1 MRISDW
7 SSDVCS
13 SDLARG
19 AQLTERLIKQDGVK
33 YVLGPY
39 GSALTKAIAP
49 ITEKYKVPMIEGN
62 GAARALFQKGYKYLF
77 AVLNTSDYYLRPA
90 VELAAEQAKKQGK
103 DPSSIKI
110 AIATQNDNFSQDV
123 RDGVID
129 AAKKYGMKIVIDDKL
144 PQGLSDMTSTLTKVK
159 ALKPDLL
166 LVSAHAHGAPLA
178 VNQVAEQ
185 HVYVPMLALT
195 HCKAGK
201 IVQKYG
207 AKADYALCAA
217 QWDSSLSYTG
227 RWFKT
232 AKGFDQVAQ
241 KKFGYKSTPYQVAES
256 AASVVGFADA
266 FEHAGSLDPKAVRD
280 AISAVDT
287 MTFYGPIKFDSTG
300 KNIAKSMVMYQILDQ
315 KYEVVAPSKWAATKV
330 VYPAPKWSDR

>member
-1 MRISDW
+1 
-7 SSDVCS
+7 
-13 SDLARG
+13 
-19 AQLTERLIKQDGVK
+19 
-33 YVLGPY
+33 
-39 GSALTKAIAP
+39 
-49 ITEKYKVPMIEGN
+49 
-62 GAARALFQKGYKYLF
+62 
-77 AVLNTSDYYLRPA
+77 
-90 VELAAEQAKKQGK
+90 
-103 DPSSIKI
+103 
-110 AIATQNDNFSQDV
+110 
-123 RDGVID
+123 
-129 AAKKYGMKIVIDDKL
+129 MKIVIDDKL

-232 AKGFDQVAQ
+232 AKIGR
-241 KKFGYKSTPYQVAES
+241 
-256 AASVVGFADA
+256 ASCRERG
-266 FEHAGSLDPKAVRD
+266 G
-280 AISAVDT
+280 
-287 MTFYGPIKFDSTG
+287 
-300 KNIAKSMVMYQILDQ
+300 Q
-315 KYEVVAPSKWAATKV
+315 
-330 VYPAPKWSDR
+330 